1 MEIISYE
8 PKYKEQVLALFDA
21 NCPFYFAAEE
31 RNDFDYY
38 LDHQL
43 ELYFVVLENE
53 TVLGCGGINF
63 ENETAIISW
72 DMIDPNHHKKGIGSL
87 LLQHRI
93 NTIKSLDGMTKIVVR
108 TSQHTDGFYE
118 KNGFTLLEV
127 KKNYWAFGFD
137 LYLMEMEL

>member
-1 MEIISYE
+1 MEITLYE
-8 PKYKEQVLALFDA
+8 PKYKQQVLALFDT
-21 NCPFYFAAEE
+21 NCPFYFAEEE
-31 RNDFDYY
+31 RNDFDSY
-38 LDHQL
+38 LEHQL
-43 ELYFVVLENE
+43 ELYFVVIENE

-72 DMIDPNHHKKGIGSL
+72 DMIHPNEHKKGIGSK

-93 NTIKSLDGMTKIVVR
+93 DTIKSLDGMTKIVVR